1 MTAGSRGKPPQAP
14 DQEERARI
22 VSELDRNMLVE
33 AAAGTGKTTSML
45 ARMIALIATGRCEAV
60 RTLAAVTFTRKA
72 AAELRGRFQVA
83 LEKEVRAAGPGPE
96 RQRLEQA
103 LASLEQCFI
112 GTIHSFCGRLLRE
125 RPVEAGVDLEFEEL
139 DEEEDGRLRKEAWD
153 AYAARARAHDEDG
166 VIAELDRVGLRLSDL
181 EAAFERFA
189 DYPDVEDWPVLP
201 AAESGLPAA
210 AKGIEREVRT
220 YVEHMERLAP
230 NLPDETGND
239 KLIPRYKRL
248 PRVISHYDD
257 LLHLPSL
264 MEVLEMFDGDGRI
277 VQKVWKS
284 EGRFTR
290 EDAIAEEER
299 WKDFRL
305 RVAAPALRAWREL
318 RYGPVLRVLREVR
331 DVYDRL
337 RVERGELNFQD
348 LLMKAAGL
356 LRDRPHVR
364 KYFQD
369 RFRFLL
375 VDEFQDTDP
384 IQAEVMFLLTAEDP
398 EQTDWRRCRPRPGSL
413 FVVGDP
419 KQSIYRF
426 RRADIVTYNEVK
438 EIIRQVGGK
447 GVRGAVVRL
456 SANFRTSGELIDWV
470 NRVFA
475 PLPGEAPAPRHT
487 SGRKPERAGS
497 QTCMPP
503 PGHGPGT
510 ATGDPGPSAVN
521 TRFPSVSSEESPAYV
536 PLAEGRTDG
545 NRGTLSG
552 LYVIRVPEDCGNKQ
566 AVIEYEAD
574 RIARTI
580 RHALDSGATV
590 SRTRQQILDG
600 VPERVSPADFLIVT
614 RTRASLSAYA
624 RRLEAYGVPHRVT
637 GGSALN
643 EVGELWL
650 LCRCLEAAVHPDDPV
665 ALVAALRSPLFG
677 VSDATLYAF
686 RRAGGVFSYRAEVP
700 AGLGGEAAGILEDA
714 FTRLRRYAAWLA
726 RLPAV
731 AAVDKIVSDLGLM
744 VLASIGP
751 GGDGRAGGLG
761 KAVEL
766 LRAAQQEMWTSAQL
780 VEFLGRLVDREE
792 LYDGISARSE
802 ERPEVRIMNLHKVK
816 GLEAPVVFLAEPAG
830 EADRPVPLHVDRS
843 GPRILGYTAVTGE
856 RRGALAASACLA
868 QPPGWDQLEEKERR
882 FLAAEA
888 LRLRYVA
895 ATRAGSALV
904 VSQRAKGN
912 KASGW
917 KYFAEHLA
925 IAPELPDPGSA
936 AEPVPG
942 GREPRRLPEA
952 EAREALDAIPIRLG
966 HAAQPSLRVVGAK
979 EFALR
984 GPGQGGE
991 AGPGD
996 VSGLFRAE
1004 PAEGPQ
1010 PDDPERPGAA
1020 RAGLGPP
1027 PAGEH
1032 GVEWGTVIHR
1042 LLEVSLTEPQ
1052 ADLRALAR
1060 DLLAEQALDPG
1071 LAETAAR
1078 TVGQVASSS
1087 VWQRALASERRLA
1100 EVPFE
1105 IFLEG
1110 EGPAG
1115 TLVRGQIDLV
1125 FKEEGGWVLVD
1136 YKTDR
1141 TEEAGAAALARR
1153 YAPQVELYARCWQR
1167 STEEPVKEAL
1177 LYFLSADRVVRIP
1190 GSAGV
1195 DPNPLA
1201 G

>member
-1 MTAGSRGKPPQAP
+1 MTAGKRGKPPEAP
-14 DQEERARI
+14 DRKERARI
-22 VSELDRNMLVE
+22 VAELDRNMLVE

-45 ARMIALIATGRCEAV
+45 ARMTALIATGRCEAV

-83 LEKEVRAAGPGPE
+83 LEKEARAAAPGRE

-125 RPVEAGVDLEFEEL
+125 RPVEAGVNLEFEEL
-139 DEEEDGRLRKEAWD
+139 DEEADRRLRKEAWD
-153 AYAARARAHDEDG
+153 SYTARVLAHDTRG
-166 VIAELDRVGLRLSDL
+166 VIAELDCVGLRLSDL

-189 DYPDVEDWPVLP
+189 DYPDVEDWPVRP
-201 AAESGLPAA
+201 EAESGLPAA
-210 AKGIEREVRT
+210 AKEIESEVRA

-230 NLPDETGND
+230 RLPEDAGND

-248 PRVISHYDD
+248 PRVVSHYDD

-264 MEVLEMFDGDGRI
+264 MEVLEMFDGDGKI

-284 EGRFTR
+284 EGRFAG
-290 EDAIAEEER
+290 EDAVAEGER
-299 WKDFRL
+299 WKDFRQ

-318 RYGPVLRVLREVR
+318 RYGPVLRVLRQAR

-337 RVERGELNFQD
+337 REERGRLNFQD

-356 LRDRPHVR
+356 LRDKPHVR
-364 KYFQD
+364 RYFQD
-369 RFRFLL
+369 RFRFIL

-384 IQAEVMFLLTAEDP
+384 IQAEVMFLLTAADP
-398 EQTDWRRCRPRPGSL
+398 EETDWRRCRPRPGSL

-438 EIIRQVGGK
+438 EIIRQEGAGGK
-447 GVRGAVVRL
+447 EGEGAVVQL
-456 SANFRTSGELIDWV
+456 SANFRTSGNLIDWV
-470 NRVFA
+470 NGVFA
-475 PLPGEAPAPRHT
+475 PLPEQAVAPPPPRT
-487 SGRKPERAGS
+487 SGRKSARAAS
-497 QTCMPP
+497 QACLPP
-503 PGHGPGT
+503 PGHGPGS
-510 ATGDPGPSAVN
+510 AAGDPDPSAPI
-521 TRFPSVSSEESPAYV
+521 TRFPSVSSEASPAYV
-536 PLAEGRTDG
+536 PLAKGRTDG

-552 LYVIRVPEDCGNKQ
+552 VYVIRIPEEYRNKQ

-580 RHALDSGATV
+580 RQALDTGATV

-600 VPERVSPADFLIVT
+600 VPERVSPADFMIVT
-614 RTRASLSAYA
+614 RTTFSLSAYA
-624 RRLEAYGVPHRVT
+624 RRLEACGVPHRVT

-643 EVGELWL
+643 EVGELSL
-650 LCRCLEAAVHPDDPV
+650 LCRCLEAAVHPDNPV
-665 ALVAALRSPLFG
+665 ALVAALRSALFG
-677 VSDATLYAF
+677 VSDAVLYAF
-686 RRAGGVFSYRAEVP
+686 RRAGGVFSHRAKIP
-700 AGLGGEAAGILEDA
+700 GSLDGAAAGILDDA
-714 FTRLRRYAAWLA
+714 FTRLRRYEEWLG
-726 RLPAV
+726 RLPAL
-731 AAVDKIVSDLGLM
+731 AAVEKIFSDLGLM
-744 VLASIGP
+744 VLAGLGP
-751 GGDGRAGGLG
+751 GGDVRAGSLG

-766 LRAAQQEMWTSAQL
+766 LRAAQQEMWTTAQL
-780 VEFLGRLVDREE
+780 VEYLGRLVDREE
-792 LYDGISARSE
+792 RYDGISARSE

-830 EADRPVPLHVDRS
+830 EADHPVALHVDRS
-843 GPRILGYTAVTGE
+843 GPRILGYSAIPGKK
-856 RRGALAASACLA
+856 RGDYAPARCLA
-868 QPPGWDQLEEKERR
+868 HPPDWDLYEQRERR

-904 VSQRAKGN
+904 VSQRQRGN

-925 IAPELPDPGSA
+925 LAPELPDPEPL
-936 AEPVPG
+936 AESVPG
-942 GREPRRLPEA
+942 GRVPGSLPEA
-952 EAREALDAIPIRLG
+952 EAREALEAIPIRLG
-966 HAAQPSLRVVGAK
+966 HAAQPSSRVVGAK

-984 GPGQGGE
+984 GPRQAEEAGPEDVSGPFRAEPEERPHPDDPAPRSE
-991 AGPGD
+991 AGPG
-996 VSGLFRAE
+996 L
-1004 PAEGPQ
+1004 
-1010 PDDPERPGAA
+1010 GA
-1020 RAGLGPP
+1020 P

-1042 LLEVSLTEPQ
+1042 LLEISLAEPQ

-1060 DLLAEQALDPG
+1060 DLLAEQGLDPG

-1115 TLVRGQIDLV
+1115 TLVRGQIDLI

-1141 TEEAGAAALARR
+1141 TEEAGAAAVARK
-1153 YAPQVELYARCWQR
+1153 YAPQVELYAHCWQR
-1167 STEEPVKEAL
+1167 STGEPVKETL
-1177 LYFLSADRVVRIP
+1177 LYFLSADRVVRIRRP
-1190 GSAGV
+1190 AG
-1195 DPNPLA
+1195 
-1201 G
+1201 